1 MLQSVSKI
9 PKMRNLLQVW
19 NDRGIKIQ
27 RKQLTILKLFTIQ
40 VFKLIVTIETVKMF
54 YESFMCVSEKWWT
67 SLKMLFL
74 LDRHFLL
81 SISCRKRFNYHVDG
95 CSLVRNGCR
104 RELSLGKNVDFAG
117 RTADIQY
124 ATGWIR
130 RDLTS
135 SLVLGLSYRLFIWAA
150 LFLVIS
156 RLKSSHNYLTTF
168 QSRYYHYRTIKKKV
182 IFKFIPLYLIFIP
195 LYLLSFDFQLLILYL
210 FHYLFLLS
218 FITIIWMYI
227 P

>member
-1 MLQSVSKI
+1 MDV
-9 PKMRNLLQVW
+9 
-19 NDRGIKIQ
+19 G
-27 RKQLTILKLFTIQ
+27 
-40 VFKLIVTIETVKMF
+40 
-54 YESFMCVSEKWWT
+54 EKWWT

-74 LDRHFLL
+74 LDRPFLL

-95 CSLVRNGCR
+95 CSLVRNGCW

-135 SLVLGLSYRLFIWAA
+135 SLALGLSYRLFIWAA

-156 RLKSSHNYLTTF
+156 RLKSSHNYLTNF
-168 QSRYYHYRTIKKKV
+168 QNRYDHYGTIKV
-182 IFKFIPLYLIFIP
+182 IFKFRPFIPFIFWFSITYILLISLFIFIIIHYY
-195 LYLLSFDFQLLILYL
+195 YLNVHTLKVSRKGLNWSQDISELVDDPYQATWAWGPDEVPSSLQDTVILS
-210 FHYLFLLS
+210 
-218 FITIIWMYI
+218 TCT
-227 P
+227 